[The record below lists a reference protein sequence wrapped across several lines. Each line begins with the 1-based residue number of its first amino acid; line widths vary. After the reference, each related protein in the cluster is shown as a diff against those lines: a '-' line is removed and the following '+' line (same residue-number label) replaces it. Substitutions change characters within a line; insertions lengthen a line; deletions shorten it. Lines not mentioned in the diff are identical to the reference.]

1 MKQRDVVLYTV
12 LTVVTCG
19 LFGLYWI
26 AKFTNDVH
34 RWSGRPATASG
45 GKAVLYMVLT
55 CTLYFY
61 YWIYK
66 IGGELVDA
74 RRERSLPADS
84 VSNTMYTVVTV
95 VMTFLTALFTTLQM
109 LGENFDA
116 MHKGE
121 AEIVAFGLMALLISF
136 FVQCIISGVII
147 WFIYRRSDEN
157 PRLIYILLALLRTQL
172 FTIAFLQASFN
183 EALTHQPPEGNPAE
197 ASV

>member
-55 CTLYFY
+55 CTFYFY

-74 RRERSLPADS
+74 RREHSLPADS

-95 VMTFLTALFTTLQM
+95 VMTFVAALFTTLQM
-109 LGENFDA
+109 LGESFDA
-116 MHKGE
+116 MHKGG
-121 AEIVAFGLMALLISF
+121 AEIVAFGLMALLLSF
-136 FVQCIISGVII
+136 FVQCMISGVII

-157 PRLIYILLALLRTQL
+157 PRLIYILLAVLRTQL

-183 EALTHQPPEGNPAE
+183 EALTHQPSEGNSAGS
-197 ASV
+197 AV